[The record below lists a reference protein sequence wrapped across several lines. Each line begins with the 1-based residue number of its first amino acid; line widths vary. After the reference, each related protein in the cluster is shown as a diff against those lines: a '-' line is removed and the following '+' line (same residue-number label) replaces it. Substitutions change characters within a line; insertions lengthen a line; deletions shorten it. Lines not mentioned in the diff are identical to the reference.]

1 MTKPRAL
8 IVDDEQDILDL
19 LRITLSRMGLDCL
32 AATDLGGARRLLST
46 QSFRLCLTDM
56 RLPDGDGI
64 DLVREMASHYPQVPV
79 AMITAHGSMETAVAA
94 MKAGAFDFVAKPLD
108 LQVLRRLVTAAL
120 RLGPPAAGD
129 VETGAATGNLPPLL
143 GDSPAMVELRRLI
156 AKLARNQA
164 PVYVSGESGTGKE
177 LAARLIHLQGPR
189 ATAPFVPVNC
199 GAIPPDLVESE
210 LFGHK
215 KGAFTG
221 AISDNPG
228 LFQAAD
234 GGTLFLDEVAE
245 LPLPAQVKLLRV
257 LQEKKA
263 RPVGSQRE
271 VPVDVRLI
279 SATHR
284 DLAAEVASGRFRQD
298 LFYRID
304 VIELRLPP
312 LRERTGD
319 IPLLTAHFL
328 DRIARQN
335 GLIAPR
341 LAASALSALT
351 HYPFPGNVRELE
363 NVLERAL
370 ALAESET
377 LEAADLYLPALPPA
391 TAAASWLTGPG
402 ATPVGGMPPLVS
414 SLVTRA
420 PGAPGAPLS
429 PGSPGSPG
437 SLGSLGSLGFSG
449 SPGLTGPLGPRGS
462 PASPGGAASTAPAAG
477 DLTPGHYP
485 ATGPSPSAPA
495 GMTEDAA
502 AALAES
508 ISEIQR
514 QVILRTLEETRWNR
528 TAAAK
533 QLGMSLR
540 SLRYRLSKLGIE

>member
-19 LRITLSRMGLDCL
+19 LRITLTRMGIDCL
-32 AATDLGGARRLLST
+32 AATDLAGARRLLSSE
-46 QSFRLCLTDM
+46 SFNLCLTDM

-156 AKLARNQA
+156 TKLARNQA

-210 LFGHK
+210 LLGHK

-298 LFYRID
+298 LFYRIN

-335 GLIAPR
+335 GLLAPR
-341 LAASALSALT
+341 LAASALAALT
-351 HYPFPGNVRELE
+351 RHPFPGNVRELE

-370 ALAESET
+370 ALAEGET
-377 LEAADLYLPALPPA
+377 LEAADLYLPSA
-391 TAAASWLTGPG
+391 TAVAPWPTGPG
-402 ATPVGGMPPLVS
+402 ATPAGGMPLVANPLN
-414 SLVTRA
+414 SLA
-420 PGAPGAPLS
+420 
-429 PGSPGSPG
+429 
-437 SLGSLGSLGFSG
+437 LG
-449 SPGLTGPLGPRGS
+449 
-462 PASPGGAASTAPAAG
+462 SPGGAASPAAG
-477 DLTPGHYP
+477 DLTPDHYP
-485 ATGPSPSAPA
+485 APGLLAPA
-495 GMTEDAA
+495 PAEMSADAA
-502 AALAES
+502 AALAAS
-508 ISEIQR
+508 IGEIQR

>member
-19 LRITLSRMGLDCL
+19 LRITLSRMGIDCL
-32 AATDLGGARRLLST
+32 AATDLDQARRLLS
-46 QSFRLCLTDM
+46 SEPCDLCLTDM

-64 DLVREMASHYPQVPV
+64 DLVREIANRYPQLPV

-108 LQVLRRLVTAAL
+108 LQVLRRLVAAAL
-120 RLGPPAAGD
+120 RLRPSTSAGGAESGAAG
-129 VETGAATGNLPPLL
+129 GNLPPLL

-189 ATAPFVPVNC
+189 AAAPFVPVNC

-257 LQEKKA
+257 LQEKRA

-298 LFYRID
+298 LFYRIN

-319 IPLLTAHFL
+319 IPLLTAYFL
-328 DRIARQN
+328 ERIARQN
-335 GLIAPR
+335 GMLAPR
-341 LAASALSALT
+341 LAPSALTALT

-370 ALAESET
+370 ALAEGET
-377 LEAADLYLPALPPA
+377 LEAADLYLPTPPA
-391 TAAASWLTGPG
+391 GTAGAPWPAAA
-402 ATPVGGMPPLVS
+402 
-414 SLVTRA
+414 A
-420 PGAPGAPLS
+420 P
-429 PGSPGSPG
+429 
-437 SLGSLGSLGFSG
+437 
-449 SPGLTGPLGPRGS
+449 T
-462 PASPGGAASTAPAAG
+462 PAS
-477 DLTPGHYP
+477 
-485 ATGPSPSAPA
+485 
-495 GMTEDAA
+495 DAA
-502 AALAES
+502 AETSLAES
-508 ISEIQR
+508 IGEIQR
-514 QVILRTLEETRWNR
+514 QVLLRTLEETRWNR

-540 SLRYRLSKLGIE
+540 SLRYRLNKLGIE

>member
-1 MTKPRAL
+1 MGRPSPSGSYYAAILSHHLAFMTKPRAL

-19 LRITLSRMGLDCL
+19 LRITLSRMGIDCL
-32 AATDLGGARRLLST
+32 ATADLSGARRLLS
-46 QSFRLCLTDM
+46 SAPFDLCLTDM

-64 DLVREMASHYPQVPV
+64 DLVREIASHYPQLPV

-120 RLGPPAAGD
+120 RLRPPATGSDAASGGA
-129 VETGAATGNLPPLL
+129 ETGAVASSPPADNLPPLL

-189 ATAPFVPVNC
+189 AAGPFVPVNC

-221 AISDNPG
+221 AIRDNPG
-228 LFQAAD
+228 LFLAAD

-257 LQEKKA
+257 LQEKRA
-263 RPVGSQRE
+263 RPVGGQRE
-271 VPVDVRLI
+271 VPIDVRLI

-284 DLAAEVASGRFRQD
+284 DLGAEVASGRFRQD
-298 LFYRID
+298 LFYRIN

-319 IPLLTAHFL
+319 IPLLTTHFL
-328 DRIARQN
+328 ARIARQN
-335 GLIAPR
+335 GMPTPR
-341 LAASALSALT
+341 LAPSALEALAR
-351 HYPFPGNVRELE
+351 YPFPGNVRELE

-370 ALAESET
+370 ALAEGAT
-377 LEAADLYLPALPPA
+377 LEAADLYLPSLPAAPSLPA
-391 TAAASWLTGPG
+391 GP
-402 ATPVGGMPPLVS
+402 AESARP
-414 SLVTRA
+414 SL
-420 PGAPGAPLS
+420 PSL
-429 PGSPGSPG
+429 PGSSSP
-437 SLGSLGSLGFSG
+437 
-449 SPGLTGPLGPRGS
+449 
-462 PASPGGAASTAPAAG
+462 
-477 DLTPGHYP
+477 
-485 ATGPSPSAPA
+485 

-502 AALAES
+502 ASLAAS
-508 ISEIQR
+508 IGEIQR
-514 QVILRTLEETRWNR
+514 QVILRTLEETHWNR

-540 SLRYRLSKLGIE
+540 SLRYRLNKLGIE

>member
-1 MTKPRAL
+1 MTKARAL
-8 IVDDEQDILDL
+8 VVDDEQDILEL
-19 LRITLSRMGLDCL
+19 LRITLARMGIDCR
-32 AATDLGGARRLLST
+32 AAADLSTARRLLT
-46 QSFRLCLTDM
+46 AESFDLCLTDM
-56 RLPDGDGI
+56 RLPDGNGI
-64 DLVREMASHYPQVPV
+64 ELVREIASQYPQLPV
-79 AMITAHGSMETAVAA
+79 AMITAHGNMDSAVEA
-94 MKAGAFDFVAKPLD
+94 MKAGAFDFVSKPVD
-108 LQVLRRLVTAAL
+108 LQVLRRLVEAAL
-120 RLGPPAAGD
+120 RLRTTGPTGTDRAAGM
-129 VETGAATGNLPPLL
+129 VSGSGADQGGEDHPVLL
-143 GDSPAMVELRRLI
+143 GASPAMVELRRLI

-177 LAARLIHLQGPR
+177 LAARLIHGQGPR
-189 ATAPFVPVNC
+189 STAPFVPVNC

-221 AISDNPG
+221 AIQDNPG

-298 LFYRID
+298 LFYRIN

-312 LRERTGD
+312 LRERADD
-319 IPLLTAHFL
+319 IPLLAEHFL
-328 DRIARQN
+328 RRIARQN
-335 GLIAPR
+335 GMRVPT
-341 LAASALSALT
+341 LSAQALAT
-351 HYPFPGNVRELE
+351 LAQYPFPGNVRELE
-363 NVLERAL
+363 NILERAL
-370 ALAESET
+370 ALAEGPS
-377 LEAADLYLPALPPA
+377 LEAADLYLPGLPA
-391 TAAASWLTGPG
+391 TAPLRALRG
-402 ATPVGGMPPLVS
+402 TP
-414 SLVTRA
+414 A
-420 PGAPGAPLS
+420 PFLDTKAGVARDLAVP
-429 PGSPGSPG
+429 
-437 SLGSLGSLGFSG
+437 
-449 SPGLTGPLGPRGS
+449 S
-462 PASPGGAASTAPAAG
+462 PAR
-477 DLTPGHYP
+477 
-485 ATGPSPSAPA
+485 
-495 GMTEDAA
+495 AA
-502 AALAES
+502 AAGETEETGTEAAQESSLADS
-508 ISEIQR
+508 IGEIQR

>member
-19 LRITLSRMGLDCL
+19 LRITLSRMGIDCL
-32 AATDLGGARRLLST
+32 AATHLGGARHLLST
-46 QSFRLCLTDM
+46 ESFDLCLTDM

-64 DLVREMASHYPQVPV
+64 DLVREIASHYPQLPV

-120 RLGPPAAGD
+120 RLRPTASGSDAASGGA
-129 VETGAATGNLPPLL
+129 ETGTAASRPTPGNLPPLL

-284 DLAAEVASGRFRQD
+284 DLTTEVASGRFRQD
-298 LFYRID
+298 LFYRIN

-341 LAASALSALT
+341 LAASALAALT
-351 HYPFPGNVRELE
+351 RYPFPGNVRELE

-370 ALAESET
+370 ALAEGET
-377 LEAADLYLPALPPA
+377 LEAADLYLPALPSA
-391 TAAASWLTGPG
+391 TAAAPWPTGSG
-402 ATPVGGMPPLVS
+402 GTPAGGMPLVANPLN
-414 SLVTRA
+414 SLT
-420 PGAPGAPLS
+420 
-429 PGSPGSPG
+429 
-437 SLGSLGSLGFSG
+437 LG
-449 SPGLTGPLGPRGS
+449 
-462 PASPGGAASTAPAAG
+462 SPGGAASPAAG
-477 DLTPGHYP
+477 DLTPDHYP
-485 ATGPSPSAPA
+485 APGLSAPA
-495 GMTEDAA
+495 PAEMSADAT
-502 AALAES
+502 AALAAS